1 MIYKKTA
8 VLIEASAKC
17 AAFLK
22 SYDVDKFAKYG
33 RNLGIAFQIVDDIL
47 DIISNDETLG
57 KPALSDYKDGKT
69 TLPYIYLY
77 ENLNDEDK
85 KILLRYFK
93 KELSSD
99 EILWVKD
106 KFNEFKIIE

>member
-1 MIYKKTA
+1 MQ
-8 VLIEASAKC
+8 
-17 AAFLK
+17 
-22 SYDVDKFAKYG
+22 
-33 RNLGIAFQIVDDIL
+33 N
-47 DIISNDETLG
+47 IISNDETLG

-85 KILLRYFK
+85 KILLSYFK

-106 KFNEFKIIE
+106 KFNEFKIIEKCVNEAKFIANEGIEAIEKYKNNELINIMKNMVDRKF